1 MNDALDDM
9 IDDHRDPHPRD
20 TLAGVAIDLCFW
32 FIVATFWSA
41 ALVFS
46 LLFWIWLASR
56 IAAMIRS

>member
-1 MNDALDDM
+1 MNDTLDDM
-9 IDDHRDPHPRD
+9 IDDATETSRDSF
-20 TLAGVAIDLCFW
+20 AGVVIDLCFW

-46 LLFWIWLASR
+46 MLFWVWLASR